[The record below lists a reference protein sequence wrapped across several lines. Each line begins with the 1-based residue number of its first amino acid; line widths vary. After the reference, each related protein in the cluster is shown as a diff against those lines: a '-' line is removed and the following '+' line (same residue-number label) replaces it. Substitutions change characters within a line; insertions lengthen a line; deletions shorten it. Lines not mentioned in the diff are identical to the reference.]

1 MLNKITQFSLV
12 ITASFSLMI
21 GSAKPI
27 TVKADD
33 FNGVVEERYST
44 IFSNWGKD
52 GVKSPLSFQEIIV
65 PSQLNHSSILLSLAD
80 SKGYDKEALHVKANE
95 SYSFEVNVEE
105 EGLYELTLDYM
116 SVSDGLTAVEAEF
129 KINDVYPYYEARRVV
144 FSKFWSN
151 EGDEFPTDRYGNEVV
166 PSQNQVNVWQTMF
179 LSDASHTQPGHL
191 KVYLKSGLNKIEFT
205 QKSGEVLIGEIIV
218 QSEQQVP
225 NYDEYS
231 NQYQDQ
237 ELIDS
242 KLTVIEAEH
251 NSYKNDT
258 GIRQSISRDI
268 EVSPYDTY
276 QKLLNTF
283 GGDSWAKA
291 GQAVYYEVE
300 VPESGLYKLAFKVKQ
315 NFKPKESVFR
325 TITMDHEIP
334 FEEAKNFKF
343 DNSGAWETVEFGE
356 DTPYLIYLEKG
367 THIIGLEVGA
377 EPYAS
382 LVNLINDM
390 MSEISD
396 LSLEVKKLVGT
407 NDDRYR
413 DWEISEYIPDIE
425 ERLVSMA
432 QRLENEYNIHINEQ
446 GVNPRAQAFTKVQRV
461 IDILKMLAKDPNDIP
476 NSLSVLSEGSSSASQ
491 MLGDT
496 IAELQ
501 KQPLL
506 MDQLYLYTDDESLP
520 DYQVSVFKK
529 LSESVKRFAHSFLP
543 SEKEEVVED
552 EIVLDIWVNRA
563 RNYVDLMQKTIDN
576 DFTAKTGIKVN
587 LSLMPSEQKL
597 ILANSSGFQP
607 DIALGVSTG
616 IPYEFAI
623 RNSAL
628 DLRQFEEFDSYMN
641 QFSPGAFMRYI
652 IDDSVYALPETQDFY
667 VTFYRQDILDSLNLP
682 VPQTWDEVID
692 ILPELQR
699 NGMNFYSPLAL
710 AGGQKPFM
718 YTSPF
723 IYQYGGDLYQADGM
737 GTALNSEE
745 SLEAIKMMTN
755 LFTIYGLPLQV
766 PNFYNHFR
774 YGTLPIGIG
783 NFGDYLKIKNAAPE
797 LEGSWALAP
806 HPGIKYE
813 NGEIQRWAAGSAQA
827 CMVFSDTEYP
837 EQSWEFLKWWMSKE
851 VQVNYAYELQTL
863 YGNEYMWNSANVDAF
878 MELPWDEEDKAVIAE
893 QWDWIME
900 IPNIPGGYMAER
912 ELSNAWNK
920 IVFDDENPRSAIDDA
935 INSINREI
943 KRKLEEFEYTKNG
956 VLVKPY
962 EVPTIEKVESW
973 VKE

>member
-12 ITASFSLMI
+12 IAAVLSLAI
-21 GSAKPI
+21 GSAQPI

-33 FNGVVEERYST
+33 INGVVEERYST

-52 GVKSPLSFQEIIV
+52 GVKSPLNFQQIIK
-65 PSQLNHSSILLSLAD
+65 PNQLNHSSILLSQAD
-80 SKGYDKEALHVKANE
+80 SRGYEGEVLQVKTKET
-95 SYSFEVNVEE
+95 YSFEVTVEE

-116 SVSDGLTAVEAEF
+116 TISDGLTPVESDF
-129 KINDVYPYYEARRVV
+129 KVNGSYPYYEARRIV
-144 FSKFWSN
+144 FSRLWAN
-151 EGDEFPTDRYGNEVV
+151 EGDAFPTDRHGNEVV
-166 PSQNQVNVWQTMF
+166 PSQTKLEMWQQMS

-191 KVYLKSGLNKIEFT
+191 KIYLKSGLNTIEFT
-205 QKSGEVLIGEIIV
+205 QKSGEVLIGDITV
-218 QSEQQVP
+218 HSRQQTP
-225 NYDEYS
+225 SYDSYLK
-231 NQYQDQ
+231 QYQDQ

-242 KLTVIEAEH
+242 KLMVIEAEH
-251 NSYKNDT
+251 NTYKNDT
-258 GIRQSISRDI
+258 GIRQSISKDI
-268 EVSPYDTY
+268 EVSPYETY
-276 QKLLNTF
+276 KKLLNTF

-291 GQAVYYEVE
+291 GQAVYYEIE
-300 VPESGLYKLAFKVKQ
+300 VPESGLYKLAFKAKQ

-325 TITMDHEIP
+325 TITIDHNIP
-334 FEEAKNFKF
+334 FEEAKSFKF
-343 DNSGAWETVEFGE
+343 NQASGWETVEFGGE
-356 DTPYLIYLEKG
+356 TPYLIYLEKG
-367 THIIGLEVGA
+367 KHVIGLEADA
-377 EPYAS
+377 EPYAN
-382 LVNLINDM
+382 LVNLIN
-390 MSEISD
+390 EIMHDISS
-396 LSLEVKKLVGT
+396 LSLEVKKLVGS
-407 NDDRYR
+407 NDDRFR
-413 DWEISEYIPDIE
+413 DWVITEYIPDVE
-425 ERLVSMA
+425 ERLISMVDRLQVEYDVLVNEKEVS
-432 QRLENEYNIHINEQ
+432 
-446 GVNPRAQAFTKVQRV
+446 PRAQALTKIQRV
-461 IDILKMLAKDPNDIP
+461 MDILKTLASDPNELP
-476 NSLSVLSEGSSSASQ
+476 NSLNILSEGSSSASQ
-491 MLGDT
+491 MLGDA

-506 MDQLYLYTDDESLP
+506 MDQLYVYTTEESLP
-520 DYQVSVFKK
+520 NYGVSVLKRM
-529 LSESVKRFAHSFLP
+529 SEGMKRFVHSFLP
-543 SEKEEVVED
+543 SEKAVVAD
-552 EIVLDIWVNRA
+552 DQIVLDVWVNRA
-563 RNYVDLMQKTIDN
+563 RNYVDLMQKMIDN
-576 DFTAKTGIKVN
+576 EFTAQTGIKVN

-597 ILANSSGFQP
+597 ILANSSGFEP
-607 DIALGVSTG
+607 DVALGVSTG

-623 RNSAL
+623 RNAAL
-628 DLRQFEEFDSYMN
+628 DLRQFEDFDTYMQ

-667 VTFYRQDILDSLNLP
+667 VTFYRKDILDSLGVP

-699 NGMNFYSPLAL
+699 NGMNYYSPLAL

-797 LEGSWALAP
+797 LEGSWAIAP
-806 HPGIKYE
+806 HPGVKDE

-827 CMVFSDTEYP
+827 GMVFSKTDYP
-837 EQSWEFLKWWMSKE
+837 EESWEFLKWWMSKD
-851 VQVNYAYELQTL
+851 VQVNYAHELQTL
-863 YGNEYMWNSANVDAF
+863 YGDEYMWNSANVDAF

-893 QWDWIME
+893 QWEWIME

-935 INSINREI
+935 INIINREI

-956 VLVKPY
+956 VIVKPY